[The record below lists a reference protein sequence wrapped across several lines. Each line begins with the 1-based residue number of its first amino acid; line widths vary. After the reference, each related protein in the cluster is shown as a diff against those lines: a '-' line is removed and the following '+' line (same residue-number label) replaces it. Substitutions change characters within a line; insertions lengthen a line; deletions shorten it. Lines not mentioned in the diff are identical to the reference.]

1 MTMKTL
7 ASSLAVALSLSIAAT
22 FAHAQPATSATSA
35 SATNEAV
42 QLQQIRNA
50 TVKITYGDTTFLID
64 PMLSK
69 KGTYPGFD
77 NTYRSNLR
85 NPLVDLPMS
94 EKDVIADVDA
104 VIITHTHLDHWDDAA
119 QQLLP
124 KDIPLF
130 VQNLADALMIR
141 GQGFT
146 NVRVLSK
153 AEFEGVTLSQIGGQH
168 GTDEMY
174 ASAEVATFLGEAMG
188 VVFQSPG
195 HDTLYLVGDTVWR
208 DEVDM
213 ALADYAPQIVLINA
227 GYAMMNG
234 FDGSIIMGKEDV
246 LRAAKT
252 APDATIVATHMDA
265 INHMALTR
273 EELQSY
279 VQEKGIA
286 DRVEIP
292 EDGATLNF

>member
-35 SATNEAV
+35 SATTEAV

-146 NVRVLSK
+146 NVRILSK

-188 VVFQSPG
+188 VVFQSPS